1 MAQLI
6 MNWENDNVEAK
17 EPALPAGIEVKIFP
31 KLENALAAW
40 QDIVRY
46 LDENGQLDTSGEYYK
61 IAMLD
66 YPNYE
71 DELCYFLLVQGEPA
85 ATLTVICDYEKKQG
99 YIHMVA
105 CKPEFRG
112 RGLGRLLNEIA
123 VYTLKEKKMNTA
135 YLTTDDWR
143 IPAIK
148 SYLRA
153 GFFPDLE
160 TEADFKERWEKIYTS
175 LGI

>member
-6 MNWENDNVEAK
+6 MNWENNNIEAK
-17 EPALPAGIEVKIFP
+17 ELALPAGIEVKTFP
-31 KLENALAAW
+31 KLENALTAW

-112 RGLGRLLNEIA
+112 KGLGRLLNEIA
-123 VYTLKEKKMNTA
+123 VYTLKEKKMQTA
-135 YLTTDDWR
+135 YLTMDDWR

>member
-6 MNWENDNVEAK
+6 MNWENDSVEAK
-17 EPALPAGIEVKIFP
+17 EPALPAGVEVKILP

-123 VYTLKEKKMNTA
+123 VYTLKEKKMKTA

-160 TEADFKERWEKIYTS
+160 TEADFKERWEKIYTN

>member
-6 MNWENDNVEAK
+6 MNWKNDGVEAK
-17 EPALPAGIEVKIFP
+17 KPLCPGDVEVKNFP
-31 KLENALAAW
+31 SLDQALTAW
-40 QDIVRY
+40 QEIVKY
-46 LDENGQLDTSGEYYK
+46 LDENGQLDTSGDYYK

-71 DELCYFLLVQGEPA
+71 EELCYFLLVQGQPA

-123 VYTLKEKKMNTA
+123 VYTLKEKRMQTA

-148 SYLRA
+148 SYLKA

-160 TEADFKERWEKIYTS
+160 SEADFKERWEKIYTS
-175 LGI
+175 IGL